1 VRDQLD
7 LPPEDPGEWML
18 DHLYNLPEELDE
30 ETREELAVARRQ
42 MDAAA
47 AEASRLRA
55 QLAETRAQ
63 LERQERL
70 AARKKTAPATPAAPV
85 TAPEPSAAEL
95 RKRIDELKS
104 ALKERHTERNA
115 LRRELNEV
123 LKETAEL
130 RESKARQGP
139 DANAASEP
147 DREEQALLA
156 EETTALQPV
165 RVPVFPGRFLQ
176 TLESFPG
183 NVSRGVMALIGRLAA
198 GEPAAFV
205 GMRRLRVRHEI
216 CRVRLAGDYR
226 LLFKLQPEKLEI
238 LDLINRRD
246 FEKWLKSLG

>member
-1 VRDQLD
+1 
-7 LPPEDPGEWML
+7 
-18 DHLYNLPEELDE
+18 
-30 ETREELAVARRQ
+30 
-42 MDAAA
+42 
-47 AEASRLRA
+47 
-55 QLAETRAQ
+55 
-63 LERQERL
+63 
-70 AARKKTAPATPAAPV
+70 
-85 TAPEPSAAEL
+85 
-95 RKRIDELKS
+95 
-104 ALKERHTERNA
+104 
-115 LRRELNEV
+115 LNEV

-139 DANAASEP
+139 DANAAIEP

-165 RVPVFPGRFLQ
+165 RVPVFPGRFSQ

-246 FEKWLKSLG
+246 FEKWLKTLG